1 MPERVVMEN
10 QKANTWSSVKAG
22 EVNYKKDFCIR
33 YFDPGTWFLDALEQ
47 VDVLLKDRK
56 GQNLLYIESK
66 SGITNETAHRKAVAQ
81 VILTNKK
88 QQSILSQVALIYQD
102 DAQNDVLELI
112 DCSED
117 SVMYNN
123 DINWAKEKPSDP
135 SRDAIDR
142 INDRVKGR
150 VSVFRNEEIH
160 EAYTA
165 LKRRRKVVIGVT
177 ERNVNM
183 VYNQWKNEIV
193 FHEYIPN
200 EQDLINLFLVD
211 LLNRTVYKQ
220 SVYKDIEENTLFGKV
235 KKGKKE
241 LETDMPLFHEGTNLL
256 NYRLM
261 FDERD
266 VDGTRQSVVDGI
278 RYKGYPS
285 SYYYSIE
292 NTEQY
297 HQFWKRYKRPPEKHE
312 FMRILEHSSML
323 YSEKY
328 RRDTGGEYT
337 PSCFVEKQNEILQQ
351 HYNMDD
357 FIVCDPCA
365 GVGNL
370 ENQFGRDYKQYCYLS
385 TLVQTDVDTCRTK
398 GFDNA
403 IKFDYLA
410 SGEQPKWKYR
420 GVDLDIREIAQ
431 REGRKLMVIMNPPY
445 LRRKGYENDIAIEFF
460 NKVLQLQPDV
470 IVYYC
475 KTEFFLRKNT
485 MANYVNSG
493 YKVVSHIFSN
503 AKTTFKLSE
512 WAVSQVIF
520 DKENG
525 LPIDPIRVSADR
537 YEVNRKTHQLDFVR
551 TYAYDNSRP
560 NLIND
565 IEGCI
570 ASHSTGMTLGQW
582 TNQNYC
588 LVLSNRDTH
597 NHHITTENLKYAL
610 LLKGINFNT
619 HGKYFETSNLTYRGL
634 TTEIS
639 KELFADAIMF
649 SLFYKGCNFS
659 NKEGLKNYI
668 MPFTAEE
675 LNCSR
680 NDLNVL
686 FPEDYFSE
694 RSQELSIDGLQKQY
708 TPFDFRR
715 FLQQFNFSDE
725 AHTLYEAAL
734 EIFRY
739 YHRKNFAG
747 RDYNDSFI
755 DITNAIMGK
764 DTSSFQQL
772 DAEKDRRITRVKTT
786 KGTKGFGR
794 STIEY
799 FVSRDDLPIFL
810 RFFDAR
816 DELAKKINRQLVEQN
831 LLLWERENIY

>member
-1 MPERVVMEN
+1 MEN

-183 VYNQWKNEIV
+183 VYNQWKNEID

-241 LETDMPLFHEGTNLL
+241 FETDMPLFHEGTNLL

-351 HYNMDD
+351 HYNLDD

-512 WAVSQVIF
+512 WAVSQVVF

-525 LPIDPIRVSADR
+525 LPIDPVKVSADR
-537 YEVNRKTHQLDFVR
+537 YEVNRKTHQLDFVN
-551 TYAYDNSRP
+551 TYVYDNSRP
-560 NLIND
+560 YLIKE
-565 IEGCI
+565 IENEIVKGQKK
-570 ASHSTGMTLGQW
+570 GLVLGQW
-582 TNQNYC
+582 SYLGNVLIISNGGKEKSAKITSDNLQYC
-588 LVLSNRDTH
+588 LLS
-597 NHHITTENLKYAL
+597 
-610 LLKGINFNT
+610 KGINFNS
-619 HGKYFETSNLTYRGL
+619 HAKYFEWNYLTYRGVL
-634 TTEIS
+634 ADIPE
-639 KELFADAIMF
+639 ELRNDAMMF
-649 SLFYKGCNFS
+649 SLFYKNNQFS
-659 NKEGLKNYI
+659 NKGQRNYI
-668 MPFTAEE
+668 MPYTAAE
-675 LNCSR
+675 LNCSV

-686 FPEDYFSE
+686 FKADLPDPSLSFDNM
-694 RSQELSIDGLQKQY
+694 QEEPSS
-708 TPFDFRR
+708 FDFRV
-715 FLQQFNFSDE
+715 FLRQFDFSNE
-725 AHTLYEAAL
+725 AMALYQSAL
-734 EIFRY
+734 EIFKY
-739 YHRKNFAG
+739 YHRSKLYTNK
-747 RDYNDSFI
+747 DYNDSFY

-764 DTSSFQQL
+764 DVESFKMP
-772 DAEKDRRITRVKTT
+772 EYTGGKRITRVKTT